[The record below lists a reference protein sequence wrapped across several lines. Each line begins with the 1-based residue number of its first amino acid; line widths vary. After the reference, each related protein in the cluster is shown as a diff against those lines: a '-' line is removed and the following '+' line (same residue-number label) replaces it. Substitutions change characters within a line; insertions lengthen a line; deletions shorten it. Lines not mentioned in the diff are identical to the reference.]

1 MGSESYG
8 GRPSSLT
15 LASDRRIVGRF
26 MYLLYS
32 FVLTV
37 AALVSL
43 PYFVYRGLVTGKYW
57 PSLRQRLGFLPES
70 IHSRGE
76 PSIWV
81 HAVSVGEVI
90 TAKSLLPL
98 LRESFPAM
106 PVFISVTTLTGKQ
119 VADRQLRDADG
130 VFFCPFDWRFAVGR
144 VIRRLRPQVLLV
156 VETEIWPNML
166 RACHDAGAATMLVNG
181 RISDR
186 SFHRYRLIRG
196 FLKHYLRPVDS
207 FCMQNSRYAERII
220 ELGADPSK
228 VSVTG
233 SLKFDA
239 VVPRHGAPSPAARL
253 IPPGRAVLV
262 AGSTLAP
269 EEEILLDVF
278 RALRG
283 KHEDLF
289 LILAPRHPERFD
301 EVEKVAAARGLTVV
315 RRSTLQQPVSNADV
329 MILDTMGELA
339 SIYAAAD
346 VVFMGGSLATWGGHN
361 IIEPA
366 AEGKPVLFGPHMS
379 NFQEIASSFL
389 DAAAAIQ
396 VGDRDELEESIARLL
411 ADETLRADVGLR
423 ARQLVDA
430 NRGAGRKT
438 IESARQAV
446 GTAA

>member
-1 MGSESYG
+1 
-8 GRPSSLT
+8 
-15 LASDRRIVGRF
+15 

-32 FVLTV
+32 LVLTMG
-37 AALVSL
+37 ALVSL

-57 PSLRQRLGFLPES
+57 PSLRQRLGFLPGS
-70 IHSRGE
+70 INPAGE

-90 TAKSLLPL
+90 TAKALLPL
-98 LRESFPAM
+98 LRESFPGK
-106 PVFISVTTLTGKQ
+106 PVFVSVTTLTGKQ

-130 VFFCPFDWRFAVGR
+130 VFFCPFDWRFAVRR
-144 VIRRLRPQVLLV
+144 VVQRIRPQVLLV
-156 VETEIWPNML
+156 VETEIWPHML
-166 RACHDAGAATMLVNG
+166 RACHEAGAATMLVNG

-186 SFHRYRLIRG
+186 SFRRYRLIRL

-207 FCMQNSRYAERII
+207 FCMQNTRYAERII
-220 ELGADPSK
+220 ELGADPAK

-239 VVPRHGAPSPAARL
+239 VVPRRGAPSPAAEL
-253 IPPGRAVLV
+253 IPSGRTVLV

-278 RALRG
+278 QALR
-283 KHEDLF
+283 KKYADLF
-289 LILAPRHPERFD
+289 LILAPRHPERFP
-301 EVEKVAAARGLTVV
+301 EVAKLAEVRELRVV
-315 RRSTLQQPVSNADV
+315 RRSTLQRPAADADI

-346 VVFMGGSLATWGGHN
+346 LVFMGGSLATWGGHN

-366 AEGKPVLFGPHMS
+366 AEGKPVVFGPHMS
-379 NFQEIASSFL
+379 NFQEIALSFL

-396 VGDRDELEESIARLL
+396 IADRDELEESLGRLL
-411 ADETLRADVGLR
+411 ADEDLRSDVGAR

>member
-1 MGSESYG
+1 
-8 GRPSSLT
+8 
-15 LASDRRIVGRF
+15 

-32 FVLTV
+32 FVLTMV
-37 AALVSL
+37 ALVSL
-43 PYFVYRGLVTGKYW
+43 PYFLYRGLVTGKYW
-57 PSLRQRLGFLPES
+57 PSLRERLGLLPSS
-70 IHSRGE
+70 IDPRGE
-76 PSIWV
+76 SSIWV

-90 TAKSLLPL
+90 AAKSLLPL
-98 LRESFPAM
+98 LRESFPGK
-106 PVFISVTTLTGKQ
+106 PVFVSVTTLTGKQ

-130 VFFCPFDWRFAVGR
+130 IFFCPFDWRFAVRR
-144 VIRRLRPQVLLV
+144 VVERIRPQVLLV
-156 VETEIWPNML
+156 VETEIWPHML
-166 RACHDAGAATMLVNG
+166 RACHEAGAATMLVNG

-186 SFHRYRLIRG
+186 SFRRYRLIRM
-196 FLKHYLRPVDS
+196 FLKHYLRPVDC
-207 FCMQNSRYAERII
+207 FCMQNARYAERII
-220 ELGADPSK
+220 ELGAAPAK

-239 VVPRHGAPSPAARL
+239 VLPKHGVPSPAARL
-253 IPPGRAVLV
+253 IPSGRTVLV

-278 RALRG
+278 RALR
-283 KHEDLF
+283 KKYADLF

-301 EVEKVAAARGLTVV
+301 EVAKLAEVRELRAV
-315 RRSTLQQPVSNADV
+315 RRSTLERPVADADL

-346 VVFMGGSLATWGGHN
+346 LVFMGGSLATWGGHN

-366 AEGKPVLFGPHMS
+366 AEGKPVVFGPHMS

-396 VGDRDELEESIARLL
+396 IADRDELEESLGRLL
-411 ADETLRADVGLR
+411 ADEDLRAGVGAR
-423 ARQLVDA
+423 ARQLVEA
-430 NRGAGRKT
+430 NRGAGQKT
-438 IESARQAV
+438 MESARQAV